1 MKAVEISMKEI
12 TPYTLRYTRATGLA
26 EAGIPREELHQMTGE
41 INWVNANEYLPVKI
55 ALTIEA
61 YDRASE
67 EVSKRLAL
75 I

>member
-1 MKAVEISMKEI
+1 
-12 TPYTLRYTRATGLA
+12 
-26 EAGIPREELHQMTGE
+26 MTGE